1 MKKLIFLTI
10 IYCFLFIV
18 LCPLSFSAIL
28 LDRVVATIN
37 GEVITWSELRKRIE
51 LENKNLLKDL
61 TGEAREKKIN
71 EIEAPFLN
79 NMIDLKLQLQAARR
93 HGFGVGLAE
102 TDAAVAEI
110 MKKYSLTDESL
121 AESLKA
127 EGFDM
132 EEYKN
137 QLAEQILLT
146 KVVRYEVKTSI
157 VIGDKQIREY
167 YEVNK
172 EKYRKEEKVRIRL
185 IFFAGDAKDNLQKT
199 DIEAKAE
206 EVMQIIEAGEDFA
219 KIASEFSEDASKE
232 VGGDLGYVSYGS
244 VLKEIEDVVFDM
256 KSGEVSKPFWSSVG
270 LHIVKL
276 EDRTKGSEV
285 EEIRDEIKDIL
296 FEEAFKLKL
305 EEWVKKLREEAYIE
319 IKL

>member
-1 MKKLIFLTI
+1 MKKLIFLAI
-10 IYCFLFIV
+10 IYCFLFTV
-18 LCPLSFSAIL
+18 FCPLSFSAIL

-61 TGEAREKKIN
+61 TGNAREKKIN

-93 HGFGVGLAE
+93 LGFGVGLAE

-110 MKKYSLTDESL
+110 MRKYNLTDESL
-121 AESLKA
+121 TESLKT

-146 KVVRYEVKTSI
+146 KVVRYEIKTSI

-172 EKYRKEEKVRIRL
+172 EQYRKGEKVRIRL
-185 IFFAGDAKDNLQKT
+185 IFFAGDVKDNLQKT
-199 DIEAKAE
+199 DIEARAE
-206 EVMQIIEAGEDFA
+206 EVMQMIEAGKDFA

-232 VGGDLGYVSYGS
+232 AGGDLGYVSRGS

-276 EDRTKGSEV
+276 EDRIEGSEV
-285 EEIRDEIKDIL
+285 KEIRDEIKSIL

-305 EEWVKKLREEAYIE
+305 EEWVKKLREKAYIE

>member
-18 LCPLSFSAIL
+18 FCPLSFSAIL

-61 TGEAREKKIN
+61 TGETREKKIN

>member
-1 MKKLIFLTI
+1 MKKLIFLAI
-10 IYCFLFIV
+10 IYCFLFTV

-61 TGEAREKKIN
+61 TGEAREKKTN

-93 HGFGVGLAE
+93 LGFGVGIAE

-110 MKKYSLTDESL
+110 MRKYNLTDESL

-172 EKYRKEEKVRIRL
+172 EKYRKGEKVRIRL
-185 IFFAGDAKDNLQKT
+185 IFFEGDAKDNLQKT
-199 DIEAKAE
+199 DIEAKAG
-206 EVMQIIEAGEDFA
+206 EVMQMIEAGEDFA

-232 VGGDLGYVSYGS
+232 VGGDLGYISRGS

-276 EDRTKGSEV
+276 EDRTEGSEIK
-285 EEIRDEIKDIL
+285 EIRDEIKGIL

>member
-1 MKKLIFLTI
+1 MKKLIFLAI
-10 IYCFLFIV
+10 IYCFLFTV
-18 LCPLSFSAIL
+18 LCPLSFSAML

-37 GEVITWSELRKRIE
+37 GEVITWSELRKKIE

-71 EIEAPFLN
+71 EIQAPFLN
-79 NMIDLKLQLQAARR
+79 NIIDLKLQLQAARR
-93 HGFGVGLAE
+93 LGFGVGLAE

-110 MKKYSLTDESL
+110 MRKYNLTDESL
-121 AESLKA
+121 IESLKA
-127 EGFDM
+127 EGFDL
-132 EEYKN
+132 EEYKK

-167 YEVNK
+167 YKVNK
-172 EKYRKEEKVRIRL
+172 EKYRKGEKVRIRL
-185 IFFAGDAKDNLQKT
+185 IFFAGDAKDNSQKT

-206 EVMQIIEAGEDFA
+206 EVMQMIEAGEDFA

-232 VGGDLGYVSYGS
+232 VGGDLGYVSRSS

-256 KSGEVSKPFWSSVG
+256 KNGEVSKPFWSSVG

-276 EDRTKGSEV
+276 EDRIEGSEV
-285 EEIRDEIKDIL
+285 KEIRNEIKGIL

>member
-1 MKKLIFLTI
+1 MKKLIFLAI
-10 IYCFLFIV
+10 IYCFLFTV

-28 LDRVVATIN
+28 FDRVVATIN
-37 GEVITWSELRKRIE
+37 GEVITWSELRRRIE

-61 TGEAREKKIN
+61 TGKAREKKIN

-79 NMIDLKLQLQAARR
+79 NIIDLKLQLQAARR
-93 HGFGVGLAE
+93 LGFGVGLAE

-110 MKKYSLTDESL
+110 MKKYNLTDESL

-206 EVMQIIEAGEDFA
+206 EVMQMIETGEDFA
-219 KIASEFSEDASKE
+219 KIASEFSEDSSKE
-232 VGGDLGYVSYGS
+232 VGGDLGYVSRGS
-244 VLKEIEDVVFDM
+244 VLEEIEDVVFDM

-270 LHIVKL
+270 LHIMKL
-276 EDRTKGSEV
+276 EDRREGSEV
-285 EEIRDEIKDIL
+285 EEIRNEIKGIL
-296 FEEAFKLKL
+296 IEEAFKLKL

>member
-51 LENKNLLKDL
+51 LENKILLKDL

-79 NMIDLKLQLQAARR
+79 NMIDLKLQLQVARR

>member
-1 MKKLIFLTI
+1 MKKLIFLAI
-10 IYCFLFIV
+10 IYCFLFTV
-18 LCPLSFSAIL
+18 LCLPSFSAIL

-61 TGEAREKKIN
+61 TGKAREKKIN

-79 NMIDLKLQLQAARR
+79 NIIDLKLQLQAARR
-93 HGFGVGLAE
+93 LGFGVGLAE

-110 MKKYSLTDESL
+110 MKKYNLTDESL

-172 EKYRKEEKVRIRL
+172 EKYRKGEKVRIRL

-206 EVMQIIEAGEDFA
+206 EVMQMIEAGEDFA

-232 VGGDLGYVSYGS
+232 VGGDLGYVSRGS
-244 VLKEIEDVVFDM
+244 VLEEIEDVVFDM

-276 EDRTKGSEV
+276 EDRTEGSEV
-285 EEIRDEIKDIL
+285 KKIRDEIKGIL